1 MAFLRF
7 LIVGAIGF
15 VVDAGLVFL
24 LTGAGFSAFLARV
37 PALAAAILTTWLLNR
52 TVTFRVAAPRSRA
65 ELTRYA
71 MVALSSAALNYAL
84 YAGLVALGMWPVA
97 AVALATI
104 CLLFYN
110 FIGYRRY
117 AFRAVAR

>member
-7 LIVGAIGF
+7 LVVGAIGF
-15 VVDAGLVFL
+15 VVDAGLVFV
-24 LTGAGFSAFLARV
+24 LTAAGLSAFVARV
-37 PALAAAILTTWLLNR
+37 PALAAAILATWLLNR
-52 TVTFRVAAPRSRA
+52 TVTFRVAAPRSRE
-65 ELTRYA
+65 ELTRYTV
-71 MVALSSAALNYAL
+71 VALSSAALNYAL